1 MEQASSKPVITIETL
16 VNAKIDKVWAY
27 WTEPAFI
34 MKWNAAS
41 DDWHT
46 TFSVNDLRPGGKFTS
61 RMEAK
66 DGSFGFEFW
75 GIYDKVEPMTLIES
89 TMGDGRKMKVEFIE
103 EGDKTKIIESF
114 EAETENSLEMQK
126 TGWQAILDNFG
137 KVAENSA
144 DNVLLKF
151 EKAINASP
159 EKVFKTM
166 IDKKGY
172 NQWTAPFNETSQF
185 EGTWEKGSK
194 ILFIGTDSNGKKG
207 GMVGRIKE
215 NRPYE
220 FIGIEY
226 LGLVKEDQEI
236 TEGPEVDSWA
246 GSMENYWFFPEGNG
260 TKMVVNLESNQ
271 EFMSFFQETWPNAL
285 DILKNIS
292 EK

>member
-34 MKWNAAS
+34 MRWNAAS

-46 TFSVNDLRPGGKFTS
+46 TFSVNDLRPGGKFIS
-61 RMEAK
+61 KMEAK

-75 GIYDKVEPMTLIES
+75 GIYDKVEPFTLIES

-103 EGDKTKIIESF
+103 EGDKTKVIESF
-114 EAETENSLEMQK
+114 EAEGENSLELQR
-126 TGWQAILDNFG
+126 TGWQAILNNFG
-137 KVAENSA
+137 KFAETNAGS
-144 DNVLLKF
+144 VLLKF
-151 EKAINASP
+151 EKTINANP

-166 IDKKGY
+166 ISKEGY
-172 NQWTAPFNETSQF
+172 HQWTAPFNPTSTF
-185 EGTWEKGSK
+185 EGNWEKGTK
-194 ILFIGTDSNGKKG
+194 ILFVGTDENGQKG
-207 GMVGRIKE
+207 GMVGKVKE

-220 FIGIEY
+220 FLGIEY
-226 LGLVKEDQEI
+226 TGLLQGENEI
-236 TEGPEVDSWA
+236 TEGPEVESWV
-246 GSMENYWFFPEGNG
+246 GSMESYWFFPEGNG
-260 TKMVVNLESNQ
+260 TKVVVNLESNQ
-271 EFMSFFQETWPNAL
+271 DFLSFFQESWPKAL